1 MRVFTGFLCFL
12 TLGFTAAPLH
22 AQQEHKAPVAGQKSA
37 AEQASQAEQNSATTL
52 QAPVQRAPL
61 SFGDPTPLSQ
71 RPVLLPA
78 MGFEFSFRYG
88 LVGDG
93 PTRFV
98 NDLRFA
104 PLPWLELRSS
114 LNPYPDSLM
123 LRLAFGELHGLGT
136 FSVDAGLY
144 KLDLGLR
151 LNPQEAEAVKG
162 VVVVNLGAGLGYD
175 HSLGRRARLHSLLR
189 FQQRH
194 SNIDGWD
201 QSALLGAAWA
211 DLDLS
216 KYLALSLGLSYARV
230 LGGESQDFV
239 INFSEPGRGSFSS
252 LLDFEN
258 PEALGSSLSMTYAR
272 TERFDVDIFSTQRIW
287 PEPGIL
293 FGAGLRV
300 RL

>member
-1 MRVFTGFLCFL
+1 MKHLTVTLALFASFLL
-12 TLGFTAAPLH
+12 SPALQ
-22 AQQEHKAPVAGQKSA
+22 AQQAKDQPQTATQSEQDSNSETKTSAPR
-37 AEQASQAEQNSATTL
+37 L
-52 QAPVQRAPL
+52 QAPQQRAPL
-61 SFGDPTPLSQ
+61 SFGDPIPLSQ
-71 RPVLLPA
+71 RSVILPA

-104 PLPWLELRSS
+104 PLSWLELRSS

-123 LRLAFGELHGLGT
+123 LRMAFGALNGPGT
-136 FSVDAGLY
+136 FSFDGGLY

-151 LNPQEAEAVKG
+151 LNPDEAEAVKG
-162 VVVVNLGAGLGYD
+162 VVVVNLGVGLGYD
-175 HSLGRRARLHSLLR
+175 HSITQRGRLHSQLR

-201 QSALLGAAWA
+201 QSALLAAAWG
-211 DLDLS
+211 DLDLT

-230 LGGESQDFV
+230 LGGESKDFV
-239 INFSEPGRGSFSS
+239 INFSEAGRGSFSS

-258 PEALGSSLSMTYAR
+258 TEALSSSLSMTYAR
-272 TERFDVDIFSTQRIW
+272 TERFDVDIFSTQRLW

>member
-1 MRVFTGFLCFL
+1 MRILSILFVFALL
-12 TLGFTAAPLH
+12 SPALH
-22 AQQEHKAPVAGQKSA
+22 AQQGPSDEQINSKTEQENQSPQKSA
-37 AEQASQAEQNSATTL
+37 PSV
-52 QAPVQRAPL
+52 QAPVQRAAL
-61 SFGDPTPLSQ
+61 SFGDPVALSR
-71 RPVLLPA
+71 RPVILPA
-78 MGFEFSFRYG
+78 MHFEFAFRYG

-104 PLPWLELRSS
+104 PLAWLELRTS

-123 LRLAFGELHGLGT
+123 LRLAYGELDGPGT
-136 FSVDAGLY
+136 FSFDAGLY

-151 LNPQEAEAVKG
+151 LNPQEAEAIKG
-162 VVVVNLGAGLGYD
+162 VIVVNLGAGLGYD
-175 HSLGRRARLHSLLR
+175 HSITQRGRLHSVLR

-201 QSALLGAAWA
+201 QSAILGAAWG
-211 DLDLS
+211 DLDMT
-216 KYLALSLGLSYARV
+216 KYLAFSLGLSYARV
-230 LGGESQDFV
+230 LGGESKDFV
-239 INFSEPGRGSFSS
+239 INFSEAGRGSFSS

-258 PEALGSSLSMTYAR
+258 PEALSSSISMTYAR
-272 TERFDVDIFSTQRIW
+272 TERFDVDIFSTQRLW

-293 FGAGLRV
+293 FGAGLRM